1 MCVNARKEPHMTGQL
16 SHEASLAHVHEMH
29 TRARRRRVATIRE
42 EIDMPATKSIAIRRA
57 TDADRTAVERL
68 AGLDSSPAPGGD
80 VLIAAV
86 DDEPLAALELD
97 TGAVVADPFRQ
108 TADLVALLTLRSKSL
123 RTASRRARG
132 LRVRPRWAG
141 HAA

>member
-1 MCVNARKEPHMTGQL
+1 MHAR
-16 SHEASLAHVHEMH
+16 AD
-29 TRARRRRVATIRE
+29 RRRAATSRE
-42 EIDMPATKSIAIRRA
+42 EIDMPATQSIAIRRA
-57 TDADRTAVERL
+57 TEADRTAVERL
-68 AGLDSSPAPGGD
+68 AGLDSSQAPTGD
-80 VLIAAV
+80 VLIATI

-97 TGAVVADPFRQ
+97 TGAVVADPFRP

-123 RTASRRARG
+123 RTPARRTRG